1 MDTVREGRVE
11 TITVGRGAE
20 PGANQTKGD
29 QANVKPILI
38 KGGRI
43 IDPSQ
48 GIDKI
53 ADLLVEDGVV
63 RGMKQSIAAPK
74 AARIMDATGL
84 VVCPGLID
92 LHCHLREPG
101 FEDQET
107 IATGTE
113 AAARGGFTTVCAM
126 PNTNPPLDSRASVE
140 FVLGIA
146 RQEGAVRVLPVG
158 CVTKGSKGTQLAE
171 MAELADAGAVGFSDD
186 GLPVSDSNIMRQA
199 LSYSSTQGLPIVNH
213 CEVPELFKGGSMNEG
228 WVSNRLGIR
237 GIPRS
242 AEEIMVAR
250 DIALAELTGGRLHL
264 AHVSTAGTL
273 ELVRSAKDRGINVT
287 CEVTPHHLTL
297 TEEAVLGNSGS
308 TIGDQES
315 EPPLFAP
322 LTPMAYDTQAKVN
335 PPLRSRRD
343 MEAMV
348 EGIRDGSVDFIATD
362 HAPHNRVQKLCT
374 FQEAAFG
381 ISVLET
387 AVGSL
392 MSLVHTDQ
400 ITLPLMI
407 EKLTAAPARYLGI
420 DRGTLKQG
428 SPADVTIL
436 DPDTEW
442 VVDASRFASKGKN
455 SPLDGTTLKGQ
466 VFTTIVGGEVVF
478 SAENGAHHKD

>member
-1 MDTVREGRVE
+1 M
-11 TITVGRGAE
+11 
-20 PGANQTKGD
+20 
-29 QANVKPILI
+29 KPILI
-38 KGGRI
+38 KGGRL
-43 IDPSQ
+43 IDPGQ
-48 GIDKI
+48 GIDRV
-53 ADLLVEDGVV
+53 ADVLIEDGLV
-63 RGMKQSIAAPK
+63 RGVDENMAAPP
-74 AARIMDATGL
+74 AARVIDAAGL

-126 PNTNPPLDSRASVE
+126 PNTYPPMDTRAAIE

-158 CVTKGSKGTQLAE
+158 CVTKGSKGLQLAE
-171 MAELADAGAVGFSDD
+171 MAELAETGAVGFSDD

-199 LSYSSTQGLPIVNH
+199 LIYSSSRGLPIINH
-213 CEVPELFKGGSMNEG
+213 CEVPELFKGGLMNEG
-228 WVSNRLGIR
+228 WMSNRLGIR
-237 GIPRS
+237 GIPSS

-264 AHVSTAGTL
+264 AHISTAGTL
-273 ELVRSAKDRGINVT
+273 ELVRSAKAKGINVT

-297 TEEAVLGNSGS
+297 TEEAVLGNISS
-308 TIGDQES
+308 DDVAPES
-315 EPPLFAP
+315 EVSLFAP
-322 LTPMAYDTQAKVN
+322 LTPTAYDTHAKVN
-335 PPLRSRRD
+335 PPLRSRND

-348 EGIRDGSVDFIATD
+348 EGIRDGSIDFIATD

-392 MSLVHTDQ
+392 MSLVHAGKL
-400 ITLPLMI
+400 TLPLMI

-420 DRGTLKQG
+420 DQGTLKPG
-428 SPADVTIL
+428 APADVTIL
-436 DPDTEW
+436 DPDADW

-455 SPLDGTTLKGQ
+455 SPLDGTTLQGK
-466 VFTTIVGGEVVF
+466 VVTTLVGGKVVF
-478 SAENGAHHKD
+478 GTENGPC